1 MKSYI
6 LCALLI
12 LIPLTA
18 FGQQDDTVKE
28 RLIRLEEGQKSL
40 NQRFDDVNKRF
51 DDVNKRFDDVN
62 RRIDDLRSDIDKRFN
77 WLYLLVSAII
87 ALNGAMVG
95 SVVWLARQE
104 RPMSKKELQ
113 KLIEEETDTIK
124 FDLAELKSRLNRLET
139 VQG

>member
-1 MKSYI
+1 MKHFI
-6 LCALLI
+6 FCLLLI
-12 LIPLTA
+12 LIPLTS
-18 FGQQDDTVKE
+18 FSQQDDTKE
-28 RLIRLEEGQKSL
+28 RLIRLEEGQKAL
-40 NQRFDDVNKRF
+40 NQRF

-62 RRIDDLRSDIDKRFN
+62 RRIDDLRNDIDKRFN

-113 KLIEEETDTIK
+113 KLIERTESIDFEVT
-124 FDLAELKSRLNRLET
+124 ELKSRVNRLET
-139 VQG
+139 VLG

>member
-1 MKSYI
+1 MKNYL
-6 LCALLI
+6 LCLLLI

-18 FGQQDDTVKE
+18 FSQQDDTIKE
-28 RLIRLEEGQKSL
+28 RLIRLEEGQRAL
-40 NQRFDDVNKRF
+40 NQRFDDIN
-51 DDVNKRFDDVN
+51 NRFDDVN
-62 RRIDDLRSDIDKRFN
+62 RRIDDLRNDIDKRFN

-113 KLIEEETDTIK
+113 KLIEEKTDTIK
-124 FDLAELKSRLNRLET
+124 FDLAELKSRVNQLET
-139 VQG
+139 VKG

>member
-1 MKSYI
+1 MKNFT
-6 LCALLI
+6 LCFLLI

-18 FGQQDDTVKE
+18 FSQQDDTIKE
-28 RLIRLEEGQKSL
+28 RLIRLEEGQKGL
-40 NQRFDDVNKRF
+40 NQRF

-62 RRIDDLRSDIDKRFN
+62 RRIDDLRNDIDKRFN

-104 RPMSKKELQ
+104 RPMSKKEFQ
-113 KLIEEETDTIK
+113 KLVERTETID
-124 FDLAELKSRLNRLET
+124 FEVAELKSRVNRLET

>member
-1 MKSYI
+1 MKNYI
-6 LCALLI
+6 LCLILI

-18 FGQQDDTVKE
+18 FSQQDDTIKE

-51 DDVNKRFDDVN
+51 DDVN
-62 RRIDDLRSDIDKRFN
+62 RRIDDLRNDIDKRFN
-77 WLYLLVSAII
+77 WLYILVSAII

-113 KLIEEETDTIK
+113 KLIEEKTDTIK
-124 FDLAELKSRLNRLET
+124 FDLAELKSRVNRLET
-139 VQG
+139 VKG

>member
-1 MKSYI
+1 MLAMKSYI

-12 LIPLTA
+12 LIPLKA
-18 FGQQDDTVKE
+18 FGQQDDTINE
-28 RLIRLEEGQKSL
+28 LLIRLEEGQKVL
-40 NQRFDDVNKRF
+40 NQRFDDANQ
-51 DDVNKRFDDVN
+51 RFDDVN
-62 RRIDDLRSDIDKRFN
+62 RRIDDLRNDIDKRFN

-104 RPMSKKELQ
+104 RPMSKKKFQ
-113 KLIEEETDTIK
+113 KLIEKTDSI
-124 FDLAELKSRLNRLET
+124 DYEVAELKSRINRLET

>member
-1 MKSYI
+1 MKSYG
-6 LCALLI
+6 LCLMLI

-18 FGQQDDTVKE
+18 FSQQDNSIKE
-28 RLIRLEEGQKSL
+28 SLIRLEEGQKAL

-51 DDVNKRFDDVN
+51 DDVNKRFDDIN
-62 RRIDDLRSDIDKRFN
+62 RRIDDLRNDVDKRFN

-104 RPMSKKELQ
+104 RPMSKKEFQ
-113 KLIEEETDTIK
+113 KLVERTESIDFEV
-124 FDLAELKSRLNRLET
+124 AELKSRINRLET
-139 VQG
+139 VKG

>member
-1 MKSYI
+1 MKNYI
-6 LCALLI
+6 LCSLLI

-18 FGQQDDTVKE
+18 FSQQDDTIKE
-28 RLIRLEEGQKSL
+28 SLIRLEEGQKAL

-51 DDVNKRFDDVN
+51 DDAN
-62 RRIDDLRSDIDKRFN
+62 RRIDDLRNDIDKRFN

-104 RPMSKKELQ
+104 RPMSKKEFE
-113 KLIEEETDTIK
+113 KLIEKTETID
-124 FDLAELKSRLNRLET
+124 FEVAELKSRVNRLET
-139 VQG
+139 VRG